1 MTIVNETKNV
11 VFNIIFVPEE
21 ENARTVYEGIEDL
34 AADIKQHGLLQGLVV
49 TNGGSADKPYRLVA
63 GFRRA
68 AALKLLK
75 WGDKTVPVTIVE
87 SQGRVIKNLIENIY
101 RHDLRTA
108 DLAQRLFD
116 LERGDYPRE
125 PGEKVIE
132 YTKEALSAQLGL
144 SISHVTNL
152 IRAHAHLADDVKKV
166 WQKQDLPQNL
176 VFKMAALTTKE
187 EQIVEV
193 KDEKGKKVKDDEG
206 NVKTKII
213 KVTVP
218 DDVAQDRMLKK
229 WAKAKEA
236 EELAAKGK
244 KKGESAA
251 SAGGVGG
258 EGGEGGESGDV
269 ESSGKRP
276 GKKDMADFIEKA
288 SAKLKEYQSDTLE
301 HAKLSGKLDA
311 VKWAAGIRNALAPR

>member
-1 MTIVNETKNV
+1 MSTIVNETKNV
-11 VFNIIFVPEE
+11 EFNRIHVPEE

-34 AADIKQHGLLQGLVV
+34 ATDIKQHGLLQGLVV
-49 TNGGSADKPYRLVA
+49 TNGGSGDKPYRLVA

-87 SQGRVIKNLIENIY
+87 AQGRVIKNLIENIH
-101 RHDLRTA
+101 RNDLRTA

-125 PGEKVIE
+125 KGEEVIK
-132 YTKEALSAQLGL
+132 YTKDELSAQLGL

-152 IRAHAHLADDVKKV
+152 IRAHANLADDVKKV
-166 WQKQDLPQNL
+166 WQKNDLPQNL

-187 EQIVEV
+187 EQVIELKDDKTGKKL
-193 KDEKGKKVKDDEG
+193 KDEEG
-206 NVKTKII
+206 NVKTKTI

-244 KKGESAA
+244 KKGDTAAA
-251 SAGGVGG
+251 SAGGEG
-258 EGGEGGESGDV
+258 EGGEGDEGDV
-269 ESSGKRP
+269 ESNAKRP
-276 GKKDMADFIEKA
+276 GKKVMAEFIEKA
-288 SAKLKEYQSDTLE
+288 SAKLK
-301 HAKLSGKLDA
+301 
-311 VKWAAGIRNALAPR
+311 